1 MSDDLRGLPIDETAE
16 EVEFTRLCDQV
27 SLQLRVGRLPL
38 AAAAAQELL
47 TRWPESTT
55 AHELAGDVALTEGK
69 VAAARR
75 EYQQALK
82 IEPANADA
90 ERKYGLALVTQ
101 TSDERRTALI
111 NQVIADPAAHHSSNR
126 KPLNA
131 VLNALLFPGLGQ
143 LYNRQHEKG
152 LALVGGGALLVMLAF
167 HLLVQVPYAA
177 MVHSTRA
184 RGLNVGEQISGARQM
199 LENQGAGYWLLLTL
213 VILLFAGLYLFGLYD
228 AWRQAQSEAEQT
240 LGIH

>member
-1 MSDDLRGLPIDETAE
+1 MNEDLGGLPIDEPGE
-16 EVEFTRLCDQV
+16 DVDFTKLCDQV

-55 AHELAGDVALTEGK
+55 AHELAGDVAFREGK
-69 VAAARR
+69 PAAARR
-75 EYQQALK
+75 EYQLALK
-82 IEPANADA
+82 LEPANVDA

-101 TSDERRTALI
+101 TPEERRLALI
-111 NQVIADPAAHHSSNR
+111 NQVIADPTAHQSNNR

-131 VLNALLFPGLGQ
+131 VLSSLLFPGLGQ
-143 LYNRQHEKG
+143 LYNREHEKG
-152 LALVGGGALLVMLAF
+152 LGLVAGGALLVMIAF

-184 RGLNVGEQISGARQM
+184 RGLNVSEQLSGARQM
-199 LENQGAGYWLLLTL
+199 LENQGAGYWLLVTL
-213 VILLFAGLYLFGLYD
+213 VILLFAGLYLFGIYD
-228 AWRQAQSEAEQT
+228 AWRQAQSESERT
-240 LGIH
+240 LGVH